1 MTILIMYDD
10 YRPYK
15 PDYRRYPKVPIDRRT
30 GAFAIDFL
38 TVWFIS
44 SFFASNLFFQ
54 WLVFVPVW
62 LIMRVLIV
70 EKNRGQSLGSWA
82 FDIKVIDPRFNRIPE
97 LMNLSKREIILGL
110 ASALAI
116 AGLQINVR
124 NGLSMLLLLSPLLI
138 DCSLALLD
146 EETNLAGHDRVAQTF
161 MVQTERG
168 FSLDLRVK
176 KIFGQIQRSMRR

>member
-1 MTILIMYDD
+1 MYDD
-10 YRPYK
+10 YK
-15 PDYRRYPKVPIDRRT
+15 PEPNYRQYPKVPLDRRV

-38 TVWFIS
+38 SVWFIS

-54 WLVFVPVW
+54 WLVFLPAW

-70 EKNRGQSLGSWA
+70 EKNRGQSLGRWA
-82 FDIKVIDPRFNRIPE
+82 FDIKVIDPRFNRLPD
-97 LMNLSKREIILGL
+97 LLALVKREMITGCG
-110 ASALAI
+110 SALAI

-124 NGLSMLLLLSPLLI
+124 NGLSMLLLLTPLAI

-146 EETNLAGHDRVAQTF
+146 EANNLAFHDRIGETF

-168 FSLDLRVK
+168 FSLDLRLK
-176 KIFGQIQRSMRR
+176 KILGQIQRSMRK

>member
-1 MTILIMYDD
+1 MYDD
-10 YRPYK
+10 YQ
-15 PDYRRYPKVPIDRRT
+15 PDYRRYPKVPIDRRV

-38 TVWFIS
+38 SVWFIS
-44 SFFASNLFFQ
+44 SFFASNLLIQ
-54 WLVFVPVW
+54 WLVFLPSW

-70 EKNRGQSLGSWA
+70 EKNRGQSLGRWA
-82 FDIKVIDPRFNRIPE
+82 FDIKVIDPRFNRLPD
-97 LMNLSKREIILGL
+97 LLSLSKRELIIGV

-124 NGLSMLLLLSPLLI
+124 NGLSMLLLLSPLMI

-146 EETNLAGHDRVAQTF
+146 EEANLAFHDRVAQTF

-168 FSLDLRVK
+168 FSLDLRLK
-176 KIFGQIQRSMRR
+176 KIFGQIQRSMRK